1 MDNESLECARGKDL
15 DPMLYHPGTVEYFEI
30 LKDGK
35 PLRRVYYRI
44 AEGYLGD
51 WFSPRSISILKGAVE
66 CKSVWRKRV
75 RNTED
80 HATQNQQLF

>member
-15 DPMLYHPGTVEYFEI
+15 DPMLYHPGVIEYFEI
-30 LKDGK
+30 LRDGK

-75 RNTED
+75 KNAED
-80 HATQNQQLF
+80 YATDNQ